1 MHERAAVSAPS
12 LLKLPQLARRQ
23 LVSITFYG
31 QRADGS
37 MIRIPLDHRAHVNV
51 ANGNAVSL
59 LGLLGLGHELQG
71 EVSLP
76 EARRAVIRARALFDR
91 RAGGFTREPA
101 DIKHPGHARVIV
113 AGIDDD
119 YLQRRLADFDRFVMF
134 VSEKGAVSIYW
145 A

>member
-1 MHERAAVSAPS
+1 M
-12 LLKLPQLARRQ
+12 
-23 LVSITFYG
+23 SITFYG

-37 MIRIPLDHRAHVNV
+37 VIKLPLDHPAHLNL

-76 EARRAVIRARALFDR
+76 EARRAVIRARATFDR

-101 DIKHPGHARVIV
+101 DSKRPGHARVIV
-113 AGIDDD
+113 AGIDTG
-119 YLQRRLADFDRFVMF
+119 YLDRRLADFERFILF
-134 VSEKGAVSIYW
+134 VAEMGAVAVYW